1 MEPTGIVH
9 VGYYVMMCN
18 KCIINIHKERYSKMK
33 NKCEN
38 CPAYVRLVDA
48 AQAAGKELPDIN
60 HACVDS
66 ETGEPSDCRNVLRV
80 LFGSH
85 LLTFDDI
92 VRQQDAY
99 NRAFF
104 VCVLGGIIPPDKK
117 GD

>member
-1 MEPTGIVH
+1 MQH
-9 VGYYVMMCN
+9 
-18 KCIINIHKERYSKMK
+18 
-33 NKCEN
+33 KCEK
-38 CPAYVRLVDA
+38 CPAYEILVKA
-48 AQAAGKELPDIN
+48 AQAAGKKLPDIN
-60 HACVDS
+60 HACVNS
-66 ETGEPSDCRNVLRV
+66 ETGEPSDCRDVLRA

-104 VCVLGGIIPPDKK
+104 VYVLGGIIPPYKK

>member
-1 MEPTGIVH
+1 
-9 VGYYVMMCN
+9 
-18 KCIINIHKERYSKMK
+18 MK
-33 NKCEN
+33 NKCEY
-38 CPAYVRLVDA
+38 CPAYKILIEA
-48 AQAAGKELPDIN
+48 AQAAGKKLADIN

-85 LLTFDDI
+85 LLTNEPIYNHFDDI

>member
-1 MEPTGIVH
+1 
-9 VGYYVMMCN
+9 
-18 KCIINIHKERYSKMK
+18 MK

-66 ETGEPSDCRNVLRV
+66 ETGEPSDCRDVLRA